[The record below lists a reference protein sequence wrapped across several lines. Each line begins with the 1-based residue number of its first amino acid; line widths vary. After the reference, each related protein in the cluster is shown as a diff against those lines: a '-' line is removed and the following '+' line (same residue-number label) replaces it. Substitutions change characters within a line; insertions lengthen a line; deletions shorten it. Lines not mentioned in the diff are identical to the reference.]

1 MKKALLLLILALI
14 TTHLSATVEVDN
26 IYYDINYERRTAT
39 VVGATGIT
47 AVNIPTEISVM
58 NGNELQQ
65 YRVTAIDVD
74 AFRSS
79 SITSVTIPGSVTSIG
94 SHAFWACRG
103 LTTVT
108 IPGSVTTIGNGAFE
122 DCTGLVSIYIG
133 GGISQIPNQFCSGC
147 TSLSHVSLPT
157 SVKTIGSS
165 AFNRTA
171 LTSIDLPDGVTFI
184 DSSAFR
190 DCSNLQ
196 RANLGTSLKTIE
208 EKAFCNCTALTNVN
222 FGSNLETIGYM
233 AFHNCTHLQ
242 LATLPMSVKTIG
254 DAAFAQ
260 NDAITAFTF
269 GENIKEVGDMAFGSC
284 HNLTTVTMNCIGT
297 TFRGSTFWLCE
308 ALTDVHIKSLENWCG
323 YTFGGEQSNPM
334 YYAQHLYL
342 NGQEVVDLVI
352 PPTVTDIKS
361 GTFIYCNNIESVTFH
376 PNVKT
381 LGVNSFYYTYVSHI
395 YCYAVEP
402 PDLKPGAF
410 NNEGGKYLHVPAAS
424 VDKYAAHNTWRY
436 FRMSDPLEVVTGI
449 GAITNDE
456 ALHNGDTTR
465 HDDTATY
472 DTATYDITGRKAT
485 SAARITITAGKKRLQ

>member
-39 VVGATGIT
+39 VVGATSIT
-47 AVNIPTEISVM
+47 ALDIPSEISVM
-58 NGNELQQ
+58 NGNELQHFS
-65 YRVTAIDVD
+65 VTAIGGD

-79 SITSVTIPGSVTSIG
+79 SITSVNIPGSVTSIG

-108 IPGSVTTIGNGAFE
+108 IPGSVTTIGQGIFE

-133 GGISQIPNQFCSGC
+133 GGITQIPNQFCSGC

-222 FGSNLETIGYM
+222 FGGNLETIGYM

-254 DAAFAQ
+254 DAAFGQ
-260 NDAITAFTF
+260 CEAITAFTF
-269 GENIKEVGDMAFGSC
+269 GENIKEVGGQAFGSC
-284 HNLTTVTMNCIGT
+284 HNLTTVTMRCSGT
-297 TFRGSTFWLCE
+297 AFRYDTFWHCQAIKE
-308 ALTDVHIKSLENWCG
+308 VHINSLEAWCS
-323 YTFGGEQSNPM
+323 YTFGGDFANPM
-334 YYAQHLYL
+334 YYADHLYL
-342 NGQEVVDLVI
+342 NGEEIIDLVI
-352 PPTVTDIKS
+352 PPTVTVIHGGAFSFCPNIK
-361 GTFIYCNNIESVTFH
+361 SVTF
-376 PNVKT
+376 PAAMKRIE
-381 LGVNSFYYTYVSHI
+381 GSSFYYTPIEHI

-402 PDLKPGAF
+402 PDLSGEAF
-410 NNEGGKYLHVPAAS
+410 GYNLESKRLHVPEAS
-424 VDKYAAHNTWRY
+424 VDKYKAHDQWRHFWMDEPLELINGIDATLNDAPDAAHSN
-436 FRMSDPLEVVTGI
+436 
-449 GAITNDE
+449 A
-456 ALHNGDTTR
+456 
-465 HDDTATY
+465 
-472 DTATYDITGRKAT
+472 ATYDIAGRKT
-485 SAARITITAGKKRLQ
+485 SSGRIVITAGKKRLQ